1 MSKYRTLFQDHHEIE
16 QQTLKNSKL
25 LAKLQEIGRFDIHAQ
40 ENRIFL
46 PSDPKFAHSLVI
58 SPHSGGPL
66 GAYQY
71 GVIKRLE
78 EIQATRDGRAALR
91 GDPEALNRVV
101 QRVEQ
106 LRDTLAVG
114 LINND
119 LNTNTPL
126 GLTPAQAS
134 VKVQGFMQNSPSYH
148 QAHAQQLDALKGLTG
163 VDRGWAGVTNSESR
177 IVTTLNQIH
186 VSNTAIVRGG
196 DIELQRHGLSLAI
209 ANAHHD
215 GRVVFSERSILKVEQ
230 VLGEEAARP
239 LRVPRGQSGAASME
253 VLLGNAS
260 ASTLVRSGGLLATG
274 ADAVLTAR
282 RSAELLEQGNATAAQ
297 SEVTHALARNVG
309 GWAGGASTAAAI
321 GGSGFVPAAL
331 VVGDALLMSKAFD
344 KGADLLDN
352 RAIYHQTDKAGV
364 EWQFNGRNWQRDA
377 AIDLAQDGRRT
388 SGEQPVVA
396 SYEKSQELGALAN
409 AKAVELALGKV
420 PAPQDPFNLP
430 AQASDQV
437 GLDNQNWHRNPES
450 QAWERQVKTALSG
463 ANDRGSYEHQ
473 TASPERAQQL
483 NQEALGR
490 IESNIATGREAIAA
504 AYLENH
510 AAQRAQAYG
519 VEVPAA
525 VQAAQAKPGAVLGS
539 DAQLYQRTESG
550 RWAGKDGVASGNLA
564 VELELTD
571 RLRQPSIERS
581 QEALAAIQALPAP
594 TAAQMEHNELL
605 HRYRAAGVDLNVNPD
620 TQQAVELASQRTME
634 ANGITGPTMQQLQR
648 NESGQYGYDS
658 PIAHLQ
664 RGSDGVTRVVA
675 ITSSDEIRQA
685 LSEARDHRQESATV
699 ARASEATG
707 DGDASTSESSNPQ
720 QVLDI
725 QARMQASVAAQARQ
739 EREQQDRV
747 AHEQHVAQV
756 REDLQQAQPEHEDR
770 SQSEQAVQAQAVLE
784 GQRQA
789 AQQREQ
795 EEREQQERQSQASQ
809 QRELQEREERD
820 VEQRQAQERQADNQ
834 QREQQ
839 DRQAQEATRTE
850 VQERQAQQAQ
860 QQAPSQHASQQ
871 PDAQLQAPDAALSQQ
886 TPRPE
891 LPQEDARQQS
901 EVQNQQTGEQ
911 LAHNPSGPLKQTP
924 GPGDAQLR
932 QAQEAERAFEPQSLQ
947 SRDTARIQV
956 PPSED
961 RESGNPPLQ
970 SAQADAVIPAL
981 DHQVQTQRAEME
993 QAPIRQQDAAREQET
1008 EPVRV
1013 MAPTTPATADPWMA
1027 PQARALSTPE
1037 QETKAE
1043 QLRPSDTLI
1052 AAHGAPLLPPQHLAQ
1067 AHEQSPEASA
1077 VSRSSVGAADAENQQ
1092 TQSTPAQDRSAADP
1106 GGALFLEETMRSL
1119 RQLQQEIER
1128 ADREDERFHQEW
1140 KEYRDRGEPYP
1151 FAQKRALDQEG
1162 GSINAFSA
1170 HQLDRRSPS
1179 ETAEQT
1185 YVFPPQ
1191 AQGFVGPGGRDAP
1204 DDSSQVARKSITGD
1218 PDVDEVLYALDS
1230 KNELAIEQALNRV
1243 ANSAATQA
1251 LIKRGNEFLEAQ
1263 AQQEAQELA
1272 ATRQA
1277 LGMDVSAEI
1286 NTSRGPVMVMT
1297 LPEFAKGPMQS
1308 GPQGLSLIHIP

>member
-1 MSKYRTLFQDHHEIE
+1 MPRSSPIFQDHHGFE
-16 QQTLKNSKL
+16 QQTLRYSRIL
-25 LAKLQEIGRFDIHAQ
+25 RVLSDSDRFDIDAP
-40 ENRIFL
+40 ENRIFMPNDKGL
-46 PSDPKFAHSLVI
+46 AQAMGV
-58 SPHSGGPL
+58 SPHSGGPIRD
-66 GAYQY
+66 YQV
-71 GVIKRLE
+71 GLLDNLRRLE
-78 EIQATRDGRAALR
+78 QSKDGRAALA
-91 GDPEALNRVV
+91 GDPDALDRVAV
-101 QRVEQ
+101 RVNH
-106 LRDTLAVG
+106 LRDTVKVG
-114 LINND
+114 LVNGDLHTNASLGQTAND
-119 LNTNTPL
+119 ARVKTQAFFGNARGYADTYANQVDAIGKL
-126 GLTPAQAS
+126 GP
-134 VKVQGFMQNSPSYH
+134 VEH
-148 QAHAQQLDALKGLTG
+148 
-163 VDRGWAGVTNSESR
+163 GWVGVTHNESR
-177 IVTTLNQIH
+177 VIATLNHFNGSGQLL
-186 VSNTAIVRGG
+186 TRGG
-196 DIELQRHGLSLAI
+196 NLDLQRHGLSQAI
-209 ANAHHD
+209 SDAYHGGKLTLSPNGVA
-215 GRVVFSERSILKVEQ
+215 VVENT
-230 VLGEEAARP
+230 LGEEAARP

-309 GWAGGASTAAAI
+309 GWAGGASTAAAL
-321 GGSGFVPAAL
+321 GGSGFMPAAL

-377 AIDLAQDGRRT
+377 AIELAQEGRRT

-437 GLDNQNWHRNPES
+437 GLDNQNWHRNPTTEL
-450 QAWERQVKTALSG
+450 WERQVKTAVSG

-490 IESNIATGREAIAA
+490 IESNIATGREAIAV

-510 AAQRAQAYG
+510 AAQRAHAYG

-550 RWAGKDGVASGNLA
+550 QWAGKDGVASGNLA
-564 VELELTD
+564 AELELTNQM
-571 RLRQPSIERS
+571 RQPSLERS

-594 TAAQMEHNELL
+594 TAAQMEHSELL

-620 TQQAVELASQRTME
+620 TQQAIELASQRTME
-634 ANGITGPTMQQLQR
+634 VNGISGPTMQQLQR
-648 NESGQYGYDS
+648 NELGQYGYDS

-675 ITSSDEIRQA
+675 ITSSEDIRQV

-747 AHEQHVAQV
+747 AQEQHVAQV
-756 REDLQQAQPEHEDR
+756 REHLQQAQPEHEDR

-789 AQQREQ
+789 E
-795 EEREQQERQSQASQ
+795 Q
-809 QRELQEREERD
+809 QRELEERQVQERQAQTSRQRELEEREERN
-820 VEQRQAQERQADNQ
+820 VQQRQAQERQADNQ

-839 DRQAQEATRTE
+839 DRQAQETRQVE
-850 VQERQAQQAQ
+850 AQEDQARQAQQQ
-860 QQAPSQHASQQ
+860 EQRQEASQQ
-871 PDAQLQAPDAALSQQ
+871 PNAQLHATDAALVQQ
-886 TPRPE
+886 TPRPG

-901 EVQNQQTGEQ
+901 EVQNQQPGEQ
-911 LAHNPSGPLKQTP
+911 LAHNPPDPPKQTADL
-924 GPGDAQLR
+924 GDAQSHQTQEAARALER
-932 QAQEAERAFEPQSLQ
+932 QALE
-947 SRDTARIQV
+947 SRDAAHLQV
-956 PPSED
+956 SPSGG
-961 RESGNPPLQ
+961 REPSDQPVQ
-970 SAQADAVIPAL
+970 SAQADAVPPAL
-981 DHQVQTQRAEME
+981 HRHGQTQQGEME
-993 QAPIRQQDAAREQET
+993 QASARQQDVAREQEAT
-1008 EPVRV
+1008 PVRA
-1013 MAPTTPATADPWMA
+1013 MAPTAEPLTAS
-1027 PQARALSTPE
+1027 LSTATTTPE
-1037 QETKAE
+1037 REAEAE
-1043 QLRPSDTLI
+1043 QPRPSNALLAD
-1052 AAHGAPLLPPQHLAQ
+1052 HGAPVLPPEHFAQ
-1067 AHEQSPEASA
+1067 AREQSLASSA
-1077 VSRSSVGAADAENQQ
+1077 DTRLPVGSADAENQQ

-1119 RQLQQEIER
+1119 RQLQQEIEA

-1151 FAQKRALDQEG
+1151 FVRDDTRSVDGVSLDEFPQHG
-1162 GSINAFSA
+1162 
-1170 HQLDRRSPS
+1170 QTRCSPS
-1179 ETAEQT
+1179 EAVEQT
-1185 YVFPPQ
+1185 DAFPPL
-1191 AQGFVGPGGRDAP
+1191 AQRFAGPGAGDAP
-1204 DDSSQVARKSITGD
+1204 NDSSQTQRKSITGD

-1230 KNELAIEQALNRV
+1230 KNELAIEQALDRV

-1263 AQQEAQELA
+1263 AQQEAQEHV

-1277 LGMDVSAEI
+1277 LGMDVSAEV

-1308 GPQGLSLIHIP
+1308 GPQG